1 MKNVGGVMV
10 LVLCSSSNDT
20 LYLYKVSLNYLKRVS
35 ELFRDYFFHIQ
46 DFQRGII
53 QLKIYGELW
62 SLFSAYLL
70 MTLYICTKFHENI

>member
-35 ELFRDYFFHIQ
+35 ELFRDYFSIFRI
-46 DFQRGII
+46 FKGA
-53 QLKIYGELW
+53 
-62 SLFSAYLL
+62 LFS
-70 MTLYICTKFHENI
+70 